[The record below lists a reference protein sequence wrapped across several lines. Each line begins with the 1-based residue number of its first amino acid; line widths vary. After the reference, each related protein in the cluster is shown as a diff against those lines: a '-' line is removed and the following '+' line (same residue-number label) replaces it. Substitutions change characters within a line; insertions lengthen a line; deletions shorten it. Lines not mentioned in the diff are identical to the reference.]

1 MRYKDLVTSIAK
13 TADVEEEEVRRVLD
27 ALPEI
32 LMQSPTGEQTRTPLG
47 VFSAK
52 ERPEKK
58 VQLPNG
64 NWTKASRQLQI
75 RLKPGSRLRKDL

>member
-1 MRYKDLVTSIAK
+1 MRYKELVASIAK
-13 TADVEEEEVRRVLD
+13 TTNVEEDEVRRVLD

-32 LMQSPTGEQTRTPLG
+32 LMESSTGEQTRTPLG

-52 ERPEKK
+52 ERPEKD

-64 NWTKASRQLQI
+64 SWTKATRQLQI